1 MMPPL
6 ADMLLNQPVR
16 LPDGTVWTYRKRSS
30 DLSAEHARER
40 ENKRKRD
47 ANARARQLREAKV

>member
-40 ENKRKRD
+40 ELKRKRD
-47 ANARARQLREAKV
+47 KKARQKMEKA